1 LIAGFVACN
10 PYIKEHAV
18 MCLKFLL
25 ENNPE
30 NQALVSSLE
39 AREVVPP
46 SDAGDGVSLRETMEK
61 MGVDVRLGSDGRA
74 RIVRKEGYGG
84 PSGRVGMRNGA
95 AQAQGRI
102 QELRDEVEALGLP
115 VDGADVDTGKGKE
128 RALEF
133 DDYEDGQEEDEEF
146 EFM

>member
-1 LIAGFVACN
+1 
-10 PYIKEHAV
+10 

-46 SDAGDGVSLRETMEK
+46 PNAADAMSLRETMDK
-61 MGVDVRLGSDGRA
+61 MGVDVHMGSDGRA
-74 RIVRKEGYGG
+74 RIVRRDGYGG
-84 PSGRVGMRNGA
+84 GESVDIRNGA
-95 AQAQGRI
+95 TEGRI

-115 VDGADVDTGKGKE
+115 VDGQGDMNKGKGKE
-128 RALEF
+128 RAVDF
-133 DDYEDGQEEDEEF
+133 DDNEDDEIV
-146 EFM
+146 FM

>member
-1 LIAGFVACN
+1 
-10 PYIKEHAV
+10 

-25 ENNPE
+25 ENNPA

-46 SDAGDGVSLRETMEK
+46 PDAGDAVAITEALDKLGL
-61 MGVDVRLGSDGRA
+61 DVTLGSDGRA
-74 RIVRKEGYGG
+74 RMSSGRAVRG
-84 PSGRVGMRNGA
+84 GRVGLQRK
-95 AQAQGRI
+95 QGRVE
-102 QELRDEVEALGLP
+102 ELREEVEALGLP
-115 VDGADVDTGKGKE
+115 VNGEETVGKGKGKE

-133 DDYEDGQEEDEEF
+133 DDGDDGEI

>member
-1 LIAGFVACN
+1 
-10 PYIKEHAV
+10 

-46 SDAGDGVSLRETMEK
+46 QSAGDALSLRETMEK

-84 PSGRVGMRNGA
+84 AGVGRAGLRGGA
-95 AQAQGRI
+95 AAAQSRI

-115 VDGADVDTGKGKE
+115 VHGEDEVDIDRAKGKE
-128 RALEF
+128 RAVEF
-133 DDYEDGQEEDEEF
+133 SEAEDGPESEI